1 MAGAGSS
8 PSRTATAPSKRGR
21 ECAAL
26 SKDNPMTPS
35 TLRAAPLL
43 SVGRAS
49 DLTRA
54 VDEHGQR
61 EFMGAETY
69 WI

>member
-1 MAGAGSS
+1 MERPRSI
-8 PSRTATAPSKRGR
+8 
-21 ECAAL
+21 AAL
-26 SKDNPMTPS
+26 APRLGRPPKVDPMTLS
-35 TLRAAPLL
+35 TLKAPQLL
-43 SVGRAS
+43 RVGRAS

>member
-1 MAGAGSS
+1 
-8 PSRTATAPSKRGR
+8 
-21 ECAAL
+21 
-26 SKDNPMTPS
+26 MTQS
-35 TLRAAPLL
+35 TLKAPRLIR
-43 SVGRAS
+43 VGRAS

-54 VDEHGQR
+54 ADEQGQR

>member
-1 MAGAGSS
+1 
-8 PSRTATAPSKRGR
+8 
-21 ECAAL
+21 
-26 SKDNPMTPS
+26 MTPS
-35 TLRAAPLL
+35 TPKAQTLQR
-43 SVGRAS
+43 VGRAS